1 MDSLSVGCAVVLER
15 GARMVVEVVP
25 ETEGTQ
31 VDEAQP
37 AGGQGSAT
45 EGQLRA
51 RIQELEARDATRDFE
66 HEKERIGIVERLIA
80 QAPPEKRAE
89 FKEKLADLKMGLVT
103 RQEELLARARFEA
116 IAKDRDTYIDNLA
129 KASGLKPEV
138 ARILKSSARAEN
150 ALSTEAV
157 DELAKPLIDDAEKRK
172 ALADKAKQPPAIA
185 RSQTDS
191 GGAVSGGTGKTYKDI
206 LTDIRERQGKG
217 EVIHDPVATARIE
230 ARRLGL
236 L

>member
-1 MDSLSVGCAVVLER
+1 
-15 GARMVVEVVP
+15 MVVEVAQ
-25 ETEGTQ
+25 ETESTQ
-31 VDEAQP
+31 VDEAQS
-37 AGGQGSAT
+37 AGGQGSTVEA
-45 EGQLRA
+45 QLRA

-66 HEKERIGIVERLIA
+66 HEKERFAIVERLITK
-80 QAPPEKRAE
+80 APPEQRAE
-89 FKEKLADLKMGLVT
+89 FKERLADLKMGLVSK
-103 RQEELLARARFEA
+103 QEELLARARSEA
-116 IAKDRDTYIDNLA
+116 IAKDRDVYIDNLA
-129 KASGLKPEV
+129 KANGLKPEV
-138 ARILKSSARAEN
+138 ARILKLSARTEN
-150 ALSTEAV
+150 VLSTEAV

-206 LTDIRERQGKG
+206 LTDIRERQSKG
-217 EVIHDPVATARIE
+217 EIIHDPVATARIE